1 MALSRGFS
9 PAQFRDAFL
18 GTVGNTVVNVA
29 VPSISAGA
37 TAHITGVAVPG
48 VAVNDIVFVQ
58 PVTPVPGLILD
69 AQPTAAGTIEVNAV
83 ATAAFSS
90 ATVPC
95 YLLALR
101 PKTA

>member
-1 MALSRGFS
+1 MALLRGFS
-9 PAQFRDAFL
+9 YTTFRDAFI
-18 GTVGNTVVNVA
+18 GTVGNTVVNVV

-58 PVTPVPGLILD
+58 PVTPVAGLILD
-69 AQPTAAGTIEVNAV
+69 AQPTSAGTIEVNAI
-83 ATAAFSS
+83 ATAAFTA

-95 YLLALR
+95 YLIALR